1 MARARNGNAI
11 QSKIQMTI
19 YGEPFTGKSTMASQ
33 FAYMKNPD
41 GSPFKV
47 LYLDP
52 ESGSIDDYLG
62 TMKANG
68 VNPANIWIVYT
79 QSLTEVLDYISRA
92 TNNEDFYEID
102 DDGNETDTVV
112 LDGDGKPFRP
122 DAIVVDGT
130 SVLNLTT
137 KQGIIEFSK
146 KRANVKADIAG
157 LIGDARLVKVDGAGL
172 ELKDYQTINF
182 KGQDLILALNA
193 SGKHYI
199 VTARETDEKEQR
211 IIDGKK
217 ESVSTGRKIPEG
229 FKGMQYNCKTCIRM
243 YRDPDDYDTVK
254 AFVEKDRT
262 GVHSAG
268 EILEDPSLIDW
279 QEVINK
285 TANNAHVVIKNGL
298 SHAKDVSSAY
308 DDKTLEFEIRKSA
321 ITQNVKYCFYDTLK
335 SDIADTGDW
344 AAFKITVTKLTELAK
359 QLKIFMY
366 GSIQLSDEANTI
378 LPDELTSSQ
387 IANCKQI
394 KHILHTLVLYKEIPH
409 SMFHRYGYLYNDAD
423 WGDPVVRDL
432 DVNKRYYIGNVDKNR
447 FGQKKKLL
455 FELNLDTNVWV
466 ELGEAVKK

>member
-1 MARARNGNAI
+1 MARARSGNAI

-243 YRDPDDYDTVK
+243 YRDPDDYDMVK

-298 SHAKDVSSAY
+298 SHAVETEEAKYAQEMGVSNETKPEDEPAPAVAKSDVKELRAQA
-308 DDKTLEFEIRKSA
+308 LRL
-321 ITQNVKYCFYDTLK
+321 LK
-335 SDIADTGDW
+335 SI
-344 AAFKITVTKLTELAK
+344 
-359 QLKIFMY
+359 
-366 GSIQLSDEANTI
+366 S
-378 LPDELTSSQ
+378 
-387 IANCKQI
+387 
-394 KHILHTLVLYKEIPH
+394 
-409 SMFHRYGYLYNDAD
+409 
-423 WGDPVVRDL
+423 DPV
-432 DVNKRYYIGNVDKNR
+432 
-447 FGQKKKLL
+447 KKSNAKAAVAQAGLPTQITKI
-455 FELNLDTNVWV
+455 EDTEVLEKIIATIKANI
-466 ELGEAVKK
+466 

>member
-285 TANNAHVVIKNGL
+285 TANNAHR
-298 SHAKDVSSAY
+298 S
-308 DDKTLEFEIRKSA
+308 
-321 ITQNVKYCFYDTLK
+321 
-335 SDIADTGDW
+335 
-344 AAFKITVTKLTELAK
+344 
-359 QLKIFMY
+359 
-366 GSIQLSDEANTI
+366 
-378 LPDELTSSQ
+378 
-387 IANCKQI
+387 
-394 KHILHTLVLYKEIPH
+394 
-409 SMFHRYGYLYNDAD
+409 
-423 WGDPVVRDL
+423 
-432 DVNKRYYIGNVDKNR
+432 
-447 FGQKKKLL
+447 
-455 FELNLDTNVWV
+455 
-466 ELGEAVKK
+466 